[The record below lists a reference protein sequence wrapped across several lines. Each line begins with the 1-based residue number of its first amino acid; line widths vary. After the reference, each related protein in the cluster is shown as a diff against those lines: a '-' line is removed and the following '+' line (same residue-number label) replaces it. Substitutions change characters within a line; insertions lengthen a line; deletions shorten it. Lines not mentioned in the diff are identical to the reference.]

1 MHPAVSVASMR
12 ITRSNVDDLL
22 VAEPTGALT
31 ILTHGTQKYN
41 ASTVGITGVIPH
53 FRSSGHHLNS
63 TTPMEVDGP
72 STHLSSNR
80 VVALRDPIRSAVTIE
95 LLDGS
100 ISRATIDFTPKDLLT
115 RQCLEVLALTLPS
128 DWSFGLHV
136 TFTDAWRSRRLSC
149 NPETE
154 FECFKSAL
162 FTILEIE
169 PYQKDQTR
177 NLNPWE
183 RLACSTA
190 FYRLEDDVAI
200 SRLQLPQRPS
210 LKAPPP
216 RKRPHP
222 LLAPVLNALHMLGED
237 LRLMVHRHDEV
248 HRLAGLICLIASI
261 VRPEWADYWKR
272 FCPNVTSD
280 WVHSTYYA
288 TRQEESFCSHGPGSA
303 FVDDRLPVWPPDM
316 TAMFYGRI
324 NNPDW
329 KLPWYDIRKLA
340 SQFKLSPSYAYGRL
354 EPLAYLRQLTLIYQ
368 CLTDK
373 TVEDSR
379 KRAENAMHVMVSH
392 QIGPTFLNVIPLGL
406 AAPLREAA
414 RTCQLAPGQ
423 DWPAAAYEFIGRN
436 DLAEG
441 ASAKPGLSNTN
452 GYRST
457 KEFLV
462 SGLMGWC
469 KFPPE
474 HILRETVNDRAY
486 RR

>member
-1 MHPAVSVASMR
+1 MHIM
-12 ITRSNVDDLL
+12 RSNIDDLL
-22 VAEPTGALT
+22 VAEPTGTLT
-31 ILTHGTQKYN
+31 ILTHGIQKYN

-53 FRSSGHHLNS
+53 FVSSNRPSRS
-63 TTPMEVDGP
+63 TAPMEVDGA
-72 STHLSSNR
+72 SINSR
-80 VVALRDPIRSAVTIE
+80 VVALRDPIRSAVTVE

-100 ISRATIDFTPKDLLT
+100 ASRATIDFTPKDLLT
-115 RQCLEVLALTLPS
+115 RQCLEVLALTLPA

-149 NPETE
+149 DPEAE

-162 FTILEIE
+162 CTILEIE
-169 PYQKDQTR
+169 PYQKDQASD
-177 NLNPWE
+177 LNSWQ
-183 RLACSTA
+183 RLACSTS
-190 FYRLEDDVAI
+190 FRRLEDDVVL
-200 SRLQLPQRPS
+200 SGLQLPQRPS
-210 LKAPPP
+210 LKTPPP

-261 VRPEWADYWKR
+261 IRPEWADYWKR
-272 FCPNVTSD
+272 FCPNVTSG
-280 WVHSTYYA
+280 WVHGMCQSIQGEL
-288 TRQEESFCSHGPGSA
+288 RPVSHGPGSS

-329 KLPWYDIRKLA
+329 KLSWYDIRKLA
-340 SQFKLSPSYAYGRL
+340 SQFKLSPSYTYGRL
-354 EPLAYLRQLTLIYQ
+354 EPLAYLRQLTLIYR

-373 TVEDSR
+373 AVEDSR

-392 QIGPTFLNVIPLGL
+392 HIGPAFLNAIPLGL

-441 ASAKPGLSNTN
+441 ANANPGFLNTN
-452 GYRST
+452 GYRAT

-462 SGLMGWC
+462 SRPQGTG
-469 KFPPE
+469 FA
-474 HILRETVNDRAY
+474 ISN
-486 RR
+486 